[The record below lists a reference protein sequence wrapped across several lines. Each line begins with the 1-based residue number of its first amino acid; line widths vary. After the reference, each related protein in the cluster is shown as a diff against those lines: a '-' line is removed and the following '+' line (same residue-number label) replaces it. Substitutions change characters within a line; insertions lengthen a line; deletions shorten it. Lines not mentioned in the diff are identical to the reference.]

1 MLEILLAAALCAQ
14 AAPAASRSGRSA
26 PAEEPA
32 LAPLLREGHWK
43 LTVGGILCNACTR
56 AVVEGFLDV
65 EGVSKASFDFEDGFV
80 KLTVAR
86 GAQVRTAKLE
96 RALRLAQRRVDL
108 GGRYTLSETR
118 YEGPNL
124 EKPVEAKPAEAP
136 RPKAAAPAAPVLS
149 PGNFP
154 NPTPE

>member
-1 MLEILLAAALCAQ
+1 MLKILLAAALAAQ
-14 AAPAASRSGRSA
+14 AAPARSGRAA

-32 LAPLLREGHWK
+32 LAPILREGHWR
-43 LTVGGILCNACTR
+43 LAVGGVLCNACTK
-56 AVVEGFLDV
+56 AVVEGFLEV
-65 EGVSKASFDFEDGFV
+65 EGVSKASFDFEDGFL

-136 RPKAAAPAAPVLS
+136 RPKAAAPVAPAL
-149 PGNFP
+149 PPANFP
-154 NPTPE
+154 SPTPE